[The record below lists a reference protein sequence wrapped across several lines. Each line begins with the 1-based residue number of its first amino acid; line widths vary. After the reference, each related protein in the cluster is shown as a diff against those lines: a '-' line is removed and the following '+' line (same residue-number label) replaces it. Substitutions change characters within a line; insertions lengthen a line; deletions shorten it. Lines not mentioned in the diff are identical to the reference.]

1 MTICSTSPR
10 LRGRAFCVCFIV
22 ALLLVTDDWE
32 CVNKK
37 NRGASL
43 AGSQRWYAAC
53 RRMEADVKL
62 VCNFQEHLLRTPA
75 VADSKNEETFKV
87 VDRRLFGEDGELRQD
102 VVEQERRNEEAA
114 EKKAAAQAESKAKA
128 AAAAAAAAAT
138 MPAPTQ
144 NAGAVA
150 ANAGSAGAPGNGAG
164 LAEVTPEDAA
174 AEAQDSG
181 EINPTSR
188 SFQMLIDFL
197 TRNAAAMLGGMA
209 DPRTGQAFV
218 DLEGAREVID
228 MLDALREKTRGNLSK
243 EDDNLLIE
251 VIGSLKLTFMEISK
265 VAAEQ
270 MAKKAKAK

>member
-1 MTICSTSPR
+1 MT
-10 LRGRAFCVCFIV
+10 
-22 ALLLVTDDWE
+22 
-32 CVNKK
+32 
-37 NRGASL
+37 
-43 AGSQRWYAAC
+43 
-53 RRMEADVKL
+53 
-62 VCNFQEHLLRTPA
+62 
-75 VADSKNEETFKV
+75 DSKHEETFKV

-114 EKKAAAQAESKAKA
+114 EKKAAAQAQKKADASAASSAGKA
-128 AAAAAAAAAT
+128 V
-138 MPAPTQ
+138 PAQTPSPLPA
-144 NAGAVA
+144 NAGALDAQVA
-150 ANAGSAGAPGNGAG
+150 GGNGDALAG
-164 LAEVTPEDAA
+164 VTPEDAA
-174 AEAQDSG
+174 AEAQDAG
-181 EINPTSR
+181 EMNPTSR

-243 EDDNLLIE
+243 DDDNLLIE

>member
-1 MTICSTSPR
+1 M
-10 LRGRAFCVCFIV
+10 
-22 ALLLVTDDWE
+22 
-32 CVNKK
+32 
-37 NRGASL
+37 
-43 AGSQRWYAAC
+43 
-53 RRMEADVKL
+53 
-62 VCNFQEHLLRTPA
+62 
-75 VADSKNEETFKV
+75 ADSKNEETFKV

-114 EKKAAAQAESKAKA
+114 EKKAAAQAEAKAKA
-128 AAAAAAAAAT
+128 AAAAAK
-138 MPAPTQ
+138 PAPAQ
-144 NAGAVA
+144 APSPFA
-150 ANAGSAGAPGNGAG
+150 ANADAQGAAGNGSS
-164 LAEVTPEDAA
+164 LAAVTPEDAA

-181 EINPTSR
+181 DINPTSR

-243 EDDNLLIE
+243 DDDNLLIE

>member
-1 MTICSTSPR
+1 
-10 LRGRAFCVCFIV
+10 
-22 ALLLVTDDWE
+22 
-32 CVNKK
+32 
-37 NRGASL
+37 
-43 AGSQRWYAAC
+43 
-53 RRMEADVKL
+53 MEADVKL

-114 EKKAAAQAESKAKA
+114 EKKAAAQAEAKAKA
-128 AAAAAAAAAT
+128 AAAAAAATAANKSK
-138 MPAPTQ
+138 PAQ
-144 NAGAVA
+144 NASPFA
-150 ANAGSAGAPGNGAG
+150 ANADAQGAPGNGAG
-164 LAEVTPEDAA
+164 LAAVTPEDAA
-174 AEAQDSG
+174 AVAQDSG
-181 EINPTSR
+181 DINPTSR

>member
-1 MTICSTSPR
+1 
-10 LRGRAFCVCFIV
+10 
-22 ALLLVTDDWE
+22 
-32 CVNKK
+32 
-37 NRGASL
+37 
-43 AGSQRWYAAC
+43 
-53 RRMEADVKL
+53 
-62 VCNFQEHLLRTPA
+62 
-75 VADSKNEETFKV
+75 VADSKHEETFKV

-102 VVEQERRNEEAA
+102 VVEQERRNDEAA
-114 EKKAAAQAESKAKA
+114 EKKAAAQAQKKAEA
-128 AAAAAAAAAT
+128 AAASSAGKA
-138 MPAPTQ
+138 MPAQTP
-144 NAGAVA
+144 GAFA
-150 ANAGSAGAPGNGAG
+150 ANVDAQSAAGNGAA
-164 LAEVTPEDAA
+164 LAAGGSAELAPEDAA
-174 AEAQDSG
+174 AEAQDAG
-181 EINPTSR
+181 EMNPTSR

-243 EDDNLLIE
+243 DDDNLLIE

>member
-1 MTICSTSPR
+1 M
-10 LRGRAFCVCFIV
+10 
-22 ALLLVTDDWE
+22 
-32 CVNKK
+32 
-37 NRGASL
+37 
-43 AGSQRWYAAC
+43 
-53 RRMEADVKL
+53 AD
-62 VCNFQEHLLRTPA
+62 A
-75 VADSKNEETFKV
+75 KNEETFKV

-114 EKKAAAQAESKAKA
+114 EKKAAAQAEAKAKA
-128 AAAAAAAAAT
+128 AAAAAANAPKSA
-138 MPAPTQ
+138 PAQAPSQ
-144 NAGAVA
+144 FA
-150 ANAGSAGAPGNGAG
+150 ANADAQGAAGNGSS
-164 LAEVTPEDAA
+164 LAAATPEDAA

-181 EINPTSR
+181 DINPTSR

-243 EDDNLLIE
+243 DDDNLLIE

>member
-1 MTICSTSPR
+1 
-10 LRGRAFCVCFIV
+10 
-22 ALLLVTDDWE
+22 
-32 CVNKK
+32 
-37 NRGASL
+37 
-43 AGSQRWYAAC
+43 
-53 RRMEADVKL
+53 MEADVKL
-62 VCNFQEHLLRTPA
+62 ICNFQEHLLRIPA
-75 VADSKNEETFKV
+75 VADAKNEETFKV

-114 EKKAAAQAESKAKA
+114 EKKAAAQAEAKAKA
-128 AAAAAAAAAT
+128 ATAAAAAK
-138 MPAPTQ
+138 PAPAQ
-144 NAGAVA
+144 APSPFA
-150 ANAGSAGAPGNGAG
+150 ANADAQGAAGNGSS
-164 LAEVTPEDAA
+164 LAAATPEDAA

-181 EINPTSR
+181 DINPTSR

-243 EDDNLLIE
+243 DDDNLLIE